1 VRFFLDHNINALVRK
16 MLDGQ
21 GHECWTATQAGR
33 RLAKDEDL
41 AVYADDKGAVV
52 VSHDIEFASW
62 RRRRTWGQHV
72 WLHCVPPDAPDVLA
86 RHLTEVIGYLT
97 NMPAVVIEVRP
108 DRVIA
113 HPPRWE

>member
-16 MLDGQ
+16 MLDGP

-52 VSHDIEFASW
+52 VSSVAGVTCASIAI
-62 RRRRTWGQHV
+62 RR
-72 WLHCVPPDAPDVLA
+72 
-86 RHLTEVIGYLT
+86 
-97 NMPAVVIEVRP
+97 
-108 DRVIA
+108 
-113 HPPRWE
+113 